1 MYHVSVFVHIVAA
14 MVWIGGMLFLAL
26 AIVPVT
32 RHLPAVQ
39 RSALLGAIGRRF
51 RTIGWISLALL
62 IVTGIVSTSFRGVA
76 WESVLSGAILGSWFG
91 QVLAIKLVLVAATL
105 AMSAA
110 HDFVVGPASVR
121 VSARQDEAAHR
132 EAASLRR
139 LASWMGRLNALIALL
154 IVALAV
160 ILVRGLP

>member
-1 MYHVSVFVHIVAA
+1 
-14 MVWIGGMLFLAL
+14 
-26 AIVPVT
+26 
-32 RHLPAVQ
+32 
-39 RSALLGAIGRRF
+39 
-51 RTIGWISLALL
+51 LL
-62 IVTGIVSTSFRGVA
+62 IVTGVLNTGFRGVA
-76 WESVLSGAILGSWFG
+76 WESVVSGQILGSWFG
-91 QVLAIKLVLVAATL
+91 QVLAIKLLLVAVTL

-139 LASWMGRLNALIALL
+139 LASWMGRLNALVALL
-154 IVALAV
+154 IVALAI